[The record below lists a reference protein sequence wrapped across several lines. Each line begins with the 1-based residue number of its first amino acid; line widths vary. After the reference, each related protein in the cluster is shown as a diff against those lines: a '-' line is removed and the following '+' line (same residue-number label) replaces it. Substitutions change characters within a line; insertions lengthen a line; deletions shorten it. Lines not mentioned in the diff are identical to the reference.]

1 MSILTLAAMEKPSAI
16 YGGQPYSPK
25 EHSHQAHVSP
35 EKFSSRI
42 LTWLGKVPAF
52 KNMDAVRKHAENT
65 KAQEQQ
71 KLQQFLH
78 ALADKYGEK
87 TVKDVVFMSGI
98 NLEKPL
104 TQRLAQQLTD
114 CAETANVGLLNLIK
128 TKKDVGDIVIK
139 GGDTKVVAQRSDA
152 HTEVK
157 QQLLTITING
167 LNKVIPDLENVDATS
182 LRENFLDMASGN
194 GPLRKLMTNLHNLNL
209 IPEANRLNV
218 YAIKL
223 KNMQVGVAPFS
234 QWGTNGG
241 EVAKWIN
248 GASEQELGQ
257 AVNRIHAITNE
268 LKNIRNALGHVII
281 GESGTQ
287 QIAMENHLNTSTV

>member
-25 EHSHQAHVSP
+25 EHSHQEHVAP

-65 KAQEQQ
+65 KVQEQQ
-71 KLQQFLH
+71 KLQQFLQ

-114 CAETANVGLLNLIK
+114 CAERANVGLFNLIK
-128 TKKDVGDIVIK
+128 TKKNVGDIIIK
-139 GGDTKVVAQRSDA
+139 GGDTKVVAQHSDP

-167 LNKVIPDLENVDATS
+167 LNKVIPELENVDATS

-194 GPLRKLMTNLHNLNL
+194 GPLRKLMTNLQNLNL

-241 EVAKWIN
+241 EVAKWIG
-248 GASEQELGQ
+248 GASEQELSQ
-257 AVNRIHAITNE
+257 AVNRIHAITKE
-268 LKNIRNALGHVII
+268 LKNIKNALGHVII

-287 QIAMENHLNTSTV
+287 PIAMESHLNTSMA